1 MCKDFLIVC
10 KEFSNS
16 EFTQTSTKDV
26 FCKKLFWHR
35 SRNFLACLLIY
46 CSLITQMQDDV
57 NVPGCPIA
65 LGFTLEK
72 LSAHTIDEA
81 GKEVFVHKNALDLL
95 RKVKRTS

>member
-1 MCKDFLIVC
+1 MLIC
-10 KEFSNS
+10 
-16 EFTQTSTKDV
+16 
-26 FCKKLFWHR
+26 
-35 SRNFLACLLIY
+35 
-46 CSLITQMQDDV
+46 CSLIWETQDDV

-95 RKVKRTS
+95 RKVANFLARQISLFCVSFGG